1 MIKDLNI
8 VKCQLLWIIITRN
21 HLRKFV
27 KPCKSVKNFNKVSR
41 VEIFIRPVEIPK
53 PKVYPL
59 VLIRLPSDVKKVEHK
74 VPNEVMPQ
82 TGQAEIHHNLP
93 EEVWEGFSF
102 TFVICP
108 CTFQIKTK
116 AYRS

>member
-8 VKCQLLWIIITRN
+8 VKCQLLWITITRN
-21 HLRKFV
+21 HLQKFV
-27 KPCKSVKNFNKVSR
+27 KPCESLKF
-41 VEIFIRPVEIPK
+41 FITGVHKHFRPVEIPK

-74 VPNEVMPQ
+74 LPNEVIPQ

-102 TFVICP
+102 SFP
-108 CTFQIKTK
+108 K
-116 AYRS
+116 

>member
-8 VKCQLLWIIITRN
+8 VKCQRLWTIITRN
-21 HLRKFV
+21 HLQKFV
-27 KPCKSVKNFNKVSR
+27 KQCESGISVVS
-41 VEIFIRPVEIPK
+41 VAENSFRPVEMPK

-74 VPNEVMPQ
+74 LPNEVIPQ

-102 TFVICP
+102 TFP
-108 CTFQIKTK
+108 K
-116 AYRS
+116 